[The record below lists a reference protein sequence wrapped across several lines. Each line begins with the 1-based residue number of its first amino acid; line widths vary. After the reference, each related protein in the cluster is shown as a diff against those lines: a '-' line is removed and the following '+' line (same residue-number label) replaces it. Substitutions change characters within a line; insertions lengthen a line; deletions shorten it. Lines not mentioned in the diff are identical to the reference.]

1 MRRKTTEFI
10 GNNIKYFIIAPL
22 LTIAESSTELL
33 LPFLMGRIV
42 DDGLNAENSRNV
54 LYIGL
59 WMIGISL
66 LGLLLGIFS
75 ARTSAKASQGY
86 GFNLRQAMFRQ
97 IQTFSFADIDTFSYQ
112 RASGVRPIR
121 LSQMCVSPRLKREM
135 MSVS

>member
-66 LGLLLGIFS
+66 LGFYWAFS
-75 ARTSAKASQGY
+75 APEHRPKLHRDTDLICAKRCSAR
-86 GFNLRQAMFRQ
+86 FRHFLLR
-97 IQTFSFADIDTFSYQ
+97 I
-112 RASGVRPIR
+112 
-121 LSQMCVSPRLKREM
+121 
-135 MSVS
+135 